1 VPENPLRME
10 GLRGRL
16 GRRLGRAEQPAAA
29 KQQPQPATDP
39 VPPLS
44 DYDADAGLPFDAGEL
59 ESRIV
64 WMWGS
69 PRSGSTWLLRQLAWP
84 LFPEPEATTI
94 FRTPGPER
102 ETGRPYDV
110 LPVDESFISNHLSP
124 AFGDPREVDGRY
136 VPGTINNYLG
146 RRPVYAYSEA
156 YREVW
161 APEARRF
168 ALVRLHAFAERAR
181 AEGIPFAPDPAI
193 VIKEVNGS
201 HAADLVMALMP
212 RSRLLFLVRDGRDVV
227 DSLMHAYAPG
237 GFLARHQGYSYSSPE
252 ERLEG
257 VAWAARLWACN
268 VDMTQLAI
276 DSHPPELSRTVRY
289 EDLLA
294 DNRAQITELD
304 AWLGLGRSEAEREEM
319 LAATA
324 FAAVPDK
331 RRGATERNRAAQPGL
346 WRENLSEDEQRICME
361 IMGPRLNRLG
371 YEID

>member
-1 VPENPLRME
+1 MNGFKARLAR
-10 GLRGRL
+10 RIGRT
-16 GRRLGRAEQPAAA
+16 PAPAIA
-29 KQQPQPATDP
+29 TEPPATDP
-39 VPPLS
+39 VPALRG
-44 DYDADAGLPFDAGEL
+44 YDADAGLPFEAAEL

-69 PRSGSTWLLRQLAWP
+69 PRSGSTWLLRQLAYP

-94 FRTPGPER
+94 FRTPGPGR
-102 ETGRPYDV
+102 EPGRPYDV

-181 AEGIPFAPDPAI
+181 ADGVSFTPDPAI

-237 GFLARHQGYSYSSPE
+237 GFLARHQGYSYSTPE
-252 ERLEG
+252 ERIEG
-257 VAWAARLWACN
+257 VAWASRLWSCN
-268 VDMTQLAI
+268 VDMTLLAI

-294 DNRAQITELD
+294 DNRGRIAELD
-304 AWLGLGRSEAEREEM
+304 AWLGLGRRQEEREEM
-319 LAATA
+319 LSATA
-324 FAAVPDK
+324 FEAVPDK

-346 WRENLSEDEQRICME
+346 WRENLSEDEQRICIE
-361 IMGPRLNRLG
+361 IMGPRLKRLG
-371 YEID
+371 YEVD

>member
-1 VPENPLRME
+1 MD
-10 GLRGRL
+10 RL
-16 GRRLGRAEQPAAA
+16 KARLSRRLGRT
-29 KQQPQPATDP
+29 PQRPIREPPATDP
-39 VPPLS
+39 VPAL
-44 DYDADAGLPFDAGEL
+44 DGYDADAGLPFDAAEL
-59 ESRIV
+59 EGRLV

-69 PRSGSTWLLRQLAWP
+69 PRSGSTWLLRQLTWP

-94 FRTPGPER
+94 FRTPGPDR
-102 ETGRPYDV
+102 DPGRPYDA

-124 AFGDPREVDGRY
+124 AFGDPREVEGEY

-146 RRPVYAYSEA
+146 GRPVYAYSQA

-168 ALVRLHAFAERAR
+168 ALVRLYAFIERAR
-181 AEGIPFAPDPAI
+181 AEGIATTPDPMLI
-193 VIKEVNGS
+193 IKEVNGS

-212 RSRLLFLVRDGRDVV
+212 RSRALFLVRDGRDVV

-257 VAWAARLWACN
+257 VAWASRLWSCN
-268 VDMTQLAI
+268 VDMTLRAI
-276 DSHPPELSRTVRY
+276 DAHTPGLSRTIRY

-294 DNRAQITELD
+294 DNGAKIDDLN
-304 AWLGLGRSEAEREEM
+304 AWLGLERTRAELDAM
-319 LAATA
+319 LSATA
-324 FAAVPDK
+324 FDAVPDK
-331 RRGATERNRAAQPGL
+331 RRGTTERNRAAQPGL
-346 WRENLSEDEQRICME
+346 WRDNLSDEEQQVCVE
-361 IMGPRLNRLG
+361 IMGPRLKRLG